1 MGTVTPKIVWI
12 FLDIC
17 RFTTSLFFSFFLAP
31 EWRGYWHV
39 FSGRQLRPRLYL
51 WFGQIHMHSC
61 WCVGKSNFP
70 TLISIRSCSSRFPT
84 SLERWQLCKW
94 PAMSSLH
101 SSNLRTANDE
111 LRKSP
116 QITHRK
122 PMMWYSRGDWELK
135 TQNGRCIYETFLGS
149 PDHRLLFIHVCVPRV
164 VQKSAS
170 TNLSRGL
177 DVIKPAS
184 RKTMAVTQRIS
195 KYVTSRSTPKMRINV
210 PCTQTYRWKEKL
222 AVLMLPGC

>member
-70 TLISIRSCSSRFPT
+70 TLISIRSCSSTFPT

-101 SSNLRTANDE
+101 SNNLRTANDE
-111 LRKSP
+111 PRKSP
-116 QITHRK
+116 QLDFRNSENEHFASIANLSITS
-122 PMMWYSRGDWELK
+122 MMCYSRGDWELK
-135 TQNGRCIYETFLGS
+135 TPVENTKWPLHLWNLPWIPGS
-149 PDHRLLFIHVCVPRV
+149 PFTVYTCMCAESCP
-164 VQKSAS
+164 KKCFY
-170 TNLSRGL
+170 
-177 DVIKPAS
+177 KPFK
-184 RKTMAVTQRIS
+184 RTRHD
-195 KYVTSRSTPKMRINV
+195 
-210 PCTQTYRWKEKL
+210 
-222 AVLMLPGC
+222 